1 MIFAGP
7 SAPKFIAE
15 AWVASEKVGEGG
27 PGEEV
32 GFEEPNASGRSERG
46 RRGAMYCKSTVA
58 AVAVCKEGENSCLG
72 A

>member
-27 PGEEV
+27 LGEEA
-32 GFEEPNASGRSERG
+32 GFEEPNGRVRSERG
-46 RRGAMYCKSTVA
+46 RRGAMYCKGKYA
-58 AVAVCKEGENSCLG
+58 R
-72 A
+72 